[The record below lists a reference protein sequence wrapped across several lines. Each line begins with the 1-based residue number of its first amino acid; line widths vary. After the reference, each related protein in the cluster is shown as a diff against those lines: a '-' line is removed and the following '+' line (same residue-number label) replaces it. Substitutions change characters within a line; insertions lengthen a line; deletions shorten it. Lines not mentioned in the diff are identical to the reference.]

1 MVYDTFIFFNELE
14 LLELRLNELSDV
26 VDRFILVEATRTF
39 TNKPKPLYYAENKH
53 LFSKFN
59 HKITHI
65 IVEDLPESDNPWI
78 LERFQRNCIIRGFNN
93 MSDDDIIMISDT
105 DEIPRAE
112 IVKEVINKLK
122 SENKNSLI
130 YNIIHK
136 IYKSEFLISLFKH
149 IGFLKHSLRKT
160 NPYVYKL
167 EQDSSWYFINMVPK
181 INYKWYGT
189 RICLYRNFTF
199 AEEIR
204 HSGHKIIK
212 NGGWHFTFMGGIE
225 RIRDKL
231 QSFSHTELNKPEY
244 LDKSKIIKS
253 IQNYKI
259 HLDDKTEL
267 IQVPLDNRFPKY
279 ILQNKDKYS
288 ALILPEK

>member
-78 LERFQRNCIIRGFNN
+78 LERFQRNCISRGFNN

-112 IVKEVINKLK
+112 IVKEVTNKLK

-130 YNIIHK
+130 HNIIHK
-136 IYKSEFLISLFKH
+136 IYKSEFLINLFKH
-149 IGFLKHSLRKT
+149 IGF
-160 NPYVYKL
+160 
-167 EQDSSWYFINMVPK
+167 
-181 INYKWYGT
+181 
-189 RICLYRNFTF
+189 
-199 AEEIR
+199 
-204 HSGHKIIK
+204 
-212 NGGWHFTFMGGIE
+212 
-225 RIRDKL
+225 
-231 QSFSHTELNKPEY
+231 
-244 LDKSKIIKS
+244 
-253 IQNYKI
+253 
-259 HLDDKTEL
+259 
-267 IQVPLDNRFPKY
+267 
-279 ILQNKDKYS
+279 
-288 ALILPEK
+288 